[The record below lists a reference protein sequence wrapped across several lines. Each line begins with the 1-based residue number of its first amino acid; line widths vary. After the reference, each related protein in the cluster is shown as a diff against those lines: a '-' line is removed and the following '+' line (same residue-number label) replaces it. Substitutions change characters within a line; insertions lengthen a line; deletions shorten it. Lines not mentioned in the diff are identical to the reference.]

1 MVLQLDHPLPPCHDR
16 KEKMFT
22 SSRQSHYICFHPS
35 IAPRFSASTAPHA
48 SQVQRDVNIALMNEL
63 ARVYSADGIEMAE
76 VISAAST
83 KWNFARYS
91 PGLVGGECIAV
102 DPHYL
107 IDRAKQLKVPS
118 PLVVTARATNDA
130 FAHEVGRCCHA
141 VAMERLC
148 NGSGKPVAGGCRPVS
163 RVNVLL
169 SPPYPRSRSFCSLQC
184 VHVPVRE
191 RGVGGGGEEI
201 VR

>member
-1 MVLQLDHPLPPCHDR
+1 M
-16 KEKMFT
+16 
-22 SSRQSHYICFHPS
+22 
-35 IAPRFSASTAPHA
+35 
-48 SQVQRDVNIALMNEL
+48 QRDVNIALMNEL
-63 ARVYSADGIEMAE
+63 ARVYSADGIDMAE

-148 NGSGKPVAGGCRPVS
+148 NGSSKPVAGGCRPRPAPVN

-169 SPPYPRSRSFCSLQC
+169 SPPSPLARAGFALFSVCMRL
-184 VHVPVRE
+184 
-191 RGVGGGGEEI
+191 
-201 VR
+201 